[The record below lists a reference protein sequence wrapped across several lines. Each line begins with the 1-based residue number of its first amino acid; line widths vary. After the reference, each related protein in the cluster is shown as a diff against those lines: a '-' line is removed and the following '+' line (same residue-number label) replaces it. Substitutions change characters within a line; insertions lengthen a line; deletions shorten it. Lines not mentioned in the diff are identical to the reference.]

1 MELKLVLLRLMLKQI
16 RRRRQSGR
24 IFNGGRRNSVG
35 VAQIYSEND
44 DAV

>member
-1 MELKLVLLRLMLKQI
+1 MVLLMMLKQI
-16 RRRRQSGR
+16 CRQSGR
-24 IFNGGRRNSVG
+24 IFNGGRNGVG